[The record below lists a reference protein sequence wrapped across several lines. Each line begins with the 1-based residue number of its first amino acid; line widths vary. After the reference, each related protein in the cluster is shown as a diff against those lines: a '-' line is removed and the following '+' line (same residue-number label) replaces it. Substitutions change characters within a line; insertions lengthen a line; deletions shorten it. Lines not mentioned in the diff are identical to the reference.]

1 MMTRFFTALI
11 WFTFTASLAAQTIR
25 QIEIE
30 EPEMLPLL
38 TISEGVQ
45 LDPAELSQSIRNL
58 YRTGFFSDIQAFQ
71 ETHADGTITIRFETW
86 RRIVFGTPVFSGKR
100 GMKMKKIEHFQESS
114 YPQGLPF
121 TQERYSRWITELRTY
136 YATMGYPDAVFHD
149 RLEYLDN
156 GRTAIPMVE
165 VMPGRAIIID
175 QLNMPEGKRIS
186 RNVKLRPGD
195 RLDREQMDHDMVEL
209 ADAFRKDGYFAAAA
223 DYSVSLAG
231 YRASV
236 QINVN
241 PGSRF
246 TMEILNAD
254 LSPEDEAD
262 LLEILQRDG
271 LTDTSI
277 SVIRNNLFFLL
288 LNQGIADPVIQV
300 EQSESNIRFV
310 VQEPIRLAVESL
322 ELRSDIPL
330 ELATPP
336 FFNRLTTSALE
347 REIREQ
353 LQEQGYLTPDIQYR
367 YADTSRVLMVNVDPG
382 AIRRIGTV
390 TVLGEAEHLPEMPAI
405 REGAV
410 FSPDAISGDLERGER
425 LLAQQGFYH
434 PTITI
439 EQGEVQGQAI
449 PLQLTVLTDGKRIL
463 TGIYIYGNRHVKTA
477 DILGMIRKSAGD
489 PVTEP
494 EINRIHERLE
504 ESGFFASVEIGRFP
518 IHPGEVTLFIRLQER
533 PLTTIRYGIG
543 FNTDEGVRGSVTL
556 TRNYLFQ
563 KELTG
568 TLLARVSTKRQQFY
582 LNVSGRSHLMASAF
596 ALLEKKNDYE
606 VSRTGISFSY
616 SGTLG
621 RYMNYIS
628 SLEFRRNK
636 WWDVEIP
643 EDEIERELHPVDVIS
658 FNTQFL
664 LDRRDDILYPRSG
677 YYLSFRL
684 EPTWDT
690 DQDQFYFKYME
701 KFSVFLNR
709 FAVSQT
715 FGHITGAPDG
725 YAVPLPERFFTGG
738 TNSLRISSFE
748 EAGPLFPS
756 GSPMGGRVLVLFNVE
771 YHVPLTKDM
780 EGVLFLDIGNV
791 WHELSDVSFDSMI
804 KDIGVGIRYRTP
816 LGPIRAELAYNLD
829 KDTFPSSWKLQL
841 SIGNTF

>member
-1 MMTRFFTALI
+1 MTPRFFTTLTCFI
-11 WFTFTASLAAQTIR
+11 FTVSLAAQTIR
-25 QIEIE
+25 NIEIE
-30 EPEMLPLL
+30 EPELLPLL
-38 TISEGVQ
+38 TIGEGMQ

-58 YRTGFFSDIQAFQ
+58 FRTGFYSDIQAFQ
-71 ETHADGTITIRFETW
+71 ETHPDGTVTIRIETW

-100 GMKMKKIEHFQESS
+100 GMKKKKIEHFQESG
-114 YPQGLPF
+114 YPLGLPF
-121 TQERYSRWITELRTY
+121 TPERYTRWITELGAY

-149 RLEYLDN
+149 RLEYLDD
-156 GRTAIPMVE
+156 GLTAVPMVE
-165 VMPGRAIIID
+165 IMPGKAVIID
-175 QLNMPEGKRIS
+175 QLNMPDGKRIS

-209 ADAFRKDGYFAAAA
+209 VDAFRKEGYFTASA

-231 YRASV
+231 HRASV
-236 QINVN
+236 QINVI

-254 LSPEDEAD
+254 LSPEDESD
-262 LLEILQRDG
+262 LAAILQRDG

-288 LNQGIADPVIQV
+288 LNQGIADPLIQV
-300 EQSESNIRFV
+300 ERSDSRIRFV
-310 VQEPIRLAVESL
+310 VQEPRQL
-322 ELRSDIPL
+322 EVKSMAIQSDIPL
-330 ELATPP
+330 KLATPT
-336 FFNRLTTSALE
+336 FFNRLATSAVE
-347 REIREQ
+347 RQIREQ
-353 LQEQGYLTPDIQYR
+353 LQKRGYLAPDIRFR
-367 YADTSRVLMVNVDPG
+367 YHETNRVLTVEVDPG
-382 AIRRIGTV
+382 KIRRIGTV
-390 TVLGEAEHLPEMPAI
+390 TVLGEVEHLPEMPSI
-405 REGAV
+405 REGAI
-410 FSPDAISGDLERGER
+410 FAPDAISADLERGKR
-425 LLAQQGFYH
+425 LLAELGYYR

-439 EQGEVQGQAI
+439 EQGDVAGQDI
-449 PLQLTVLTDGKRIL
+449 PLQLTVLTDGKRVL
-463 TGIYIYGNRHVKTA
+463 TGIYIYGNRHVKTS

-494 EINRIHERLE
+494 EINRMHERLE
-504 ESGFFASVEIGRFP
+504 ESGFFSSVEIGQFP

-556 TRNYLFQ
+556 THNYLFQ

-568 TLLARVSTKRQQFY
+568 TLLSRVSTKRQQFY
-582 LNVSGRSHLMASAF
+582 LNVSGRSHMMASAF
-596 ALLEKKNDYE
+596 ALLEKKKDYE
-606 VSRTGISFSY
+606 VSRTGFSFSY

-621 RYMNYIS
+621 RYTNYIS

-701 KFSVFLNR
+701 KFSIFFNR
-709 FAVSQT
+709 FAISQT

-756 GSPMGGRVLVLFNVE
+756 GSPMGGRVLVLLNAE
-771 YHVPLTKDM
+771 YHIPLTKDM
-780 EGVLFLDIGNV
+780 EGVVFLDIGNV
-791 WHELSDVSFDSMI
+791 WHELSEVGFDSMI

-816 LGPIRAELAYNLD
+816 LGPIRVELAYNLD
-829 KDTFPSSWKLQL
+829 KDTFPATWKLQL